1 MVNRSPLARTS
12 RRANERRRSESRLDG
27 GRLLFLPPPPEEAAS
42 AAGVRLFV
50 LLGDGYTVQLCLIR
64 ASHPRVADTIH
75 MVKNAGSRWFNLIF
89 PEQINEI

>member
-1 MVNRSPLARTS
+1 MSGVVPNHVSMEA
-12 RRANERRRSESRLDG
+12 DCC
-27 GRLLFLPPPPEEAAS
+27 FFHPPPPEEAAS

-89 PEQINEI
+89 PEQISEI